1 MKKSKPQLVLYD
13 ISSTMSEPLSSWMPE
28 ALEDCY
34 ITIDLHIGMNDSDRS
49 INYFYVKIATPEA
62 LRKRAKRFLISENRM
77 IIIDRF
83 DYKLLL
89 ESINN
94 ILKKCTRDNW
104 DESCYMLQR
113 YFSWEYE
120 DYHHS

>member
-1 MKKSKPQLVLYD
+1 
-13 ISSTMSEPLSSWMPE
+13 
-28 ALEDCY
+28 
-34 ITIDLHIGMNDSDRS
+34 
-49 INYFYVKIATPEA
+49 PEA

>member
-49 INYFYVKIATPEA
+49 INYFYVKVATPEA

-94 ILKKCTRDNW
+94 ILKKCTR
-104 DESCYMLQR
+104 
-113 YFSWEYE
+113 
-120 DYHHS
+120 